1 MIEQVYE
8 KKRVGFARNQ
18 ARNLLKRY
26 QSTTGI
32 KIDYEVPIIDIAE
45 YLGFQIEF
53 LDSLSDHHSAI
64 IYPEDMLI
72 GLNGRHHPHR
82 QRFSLGHELGHH
94 LLKHPPEFDVSPEEA
109 KICNKEADEFSGELL
124 VPLNALKH
132 ALNHTTAISELSNLF
147 NVSQEVLT
155 IKILNQNLL
164 KKL

>member
-1 MIEQVYE
+1 MIEQAYE

-18 ARNLLKRY
+18 ARSLLERY

-32 KIDYEVPIIDIAE
+32 KIDYEVPITDIAKH
-45 YLGFQIEF
+45 LGFHIEL
-53 LDSLSDHHSAI
+53 LDSLPDHHSAI

-72 GLNGRHHPHR
+72 GLNRRHHPHR

-94 LLKHPPEFDVSPEEA
+94 LLKHPPEFDVSLEEA
-109 KICNKEADEFSGELL
+109 KICNTEADEFSGELL
-124 VPLNALKH
+124 VPLEALKR
-132 ALNHTTAISELSNLF
+132 ALNHTKPIPELSNLF

-155 IKILNQNLL
+155 IRILNQNLL